1 MTHNALKTAL
11 DKRVST
17 APGCHV
23 NHLYQCNCRL
33 VSSGREGREVLPEMI
48 LTRLRWRKGIT
59 CLTNYD
65 MMLFKEKKATNYFLV
80 ADSNSSISCSQSAL
94 SQSVRHSLSKIL

>member
-23 NHLYQCNCRL
+23 NHLYQCNCRF

-65 MMLFKEKKATNYFLV
+65 MMLFKEKKG
-80 ADSNSSISCSQSAL
+80 SR
-94 SQSVRHSLSKIL
+94 VRTLHIELQTTF